1 MAQFWIAIFFIFL
14 AVAQLYQ
21 SIKDINLPLPVY
33 LVLGA
38 MLAVAS
44 NSQQQ
49 LSFTPARQ
57 ITLPKLEESQ
67 PILSLITAPPLVD
80 DIKLPD
86 SNTLALLSAALL
98 PPSVE
103 LADEIQPVD
112 TEPAPVI
119 STEPISSFTEVLQ
132 AEIEPVESEIVTT
145 LLTEPVSP
153 PTEIPSADHTQPVE
167 IEAPLVSLAA
177 TEPSPPELP
186 AIADEI
192 NLIDSD
198 EPPVALVEQLPPQPE
213 ASSKKP
219 AKPVARK
226 PSRKKSASSKTRK

>member
-57 ITLPKLEESQ
+57 ITLPTPEELE
-67 PILSLITAPPLVD
+67 PILSLIPAHPFAD
-80 DIKLPD
+80 NIKLAD
-86 SNTLALLSAALL
+86 SNTLA
-98 PPSVE
+98 PPVE

-112 TEPAPVI
+112 SEPAPVI
-119 STEPISSFTEVLQ
+119 STAPISPEVSQ
-132 AEIEPVESEIVTT
+132 AEIEPVESEIVPIR
-145 LLTEPVSP
+145 L
-153 PTEIPSADHTQPVE
+153 TEIPSADNSQLVDTAAPV
-167 IEAPLVSLAA
+167 VSLVA
-177 TEPSPPELP
+177 TEPSPPEIP
-186 AIADEI
+186 VI
-192 NLIDSD
+192 NPVDSD
-198 EPPVALVEQLPPQPE
+198 EPLVALVEPLPE
-213 ASSKKP
+213 VSSKKQL
-219 AKPVARK
+219 KPVAK
-226 PSRKKSASSKTRK
+226 KTNRKKATSSKIRK

>member
-57 ITLPKLEESQ
+57 ITLPTPEELE
-67 PILSLITAPPLVD
+67 PILSLIPAHPFAD
-80 DIKLPD
+80 NIKLAD
-86 SNTLALLSAALL
+86 SNTLAPLSPRLL
-98 PPSVE
+98 PPPVE

-112 TEPAPVI
+112 SEPAPVI
-119 STEPISSFTEVLQ
+119 STAPISPEVSQ
-132 AEIEPVESEIVTT
+132 AEIEPVESEIVPIR
-145 LLTEPVSP
+145 L
-153 PTEIPSADHTQPVE
+153 TEIPSADNSQLVDTAAPV
-167 IEAPLVSLAA
+167 VSLAA
-177 TEPSPPELP
+177 TEPSPPEIP
-186 AIADEI
+186 VI
-192 NLIDSD
+192 NPVDSD
-198 EPPVALVEQLPPQPE
+198 EPLVALVEPLPE
-213 ASSKKP
+213 VSSKKQL
-219 AKPVARK
+219 KPVAK
-226 PSRKKSASSKTRK
+226 KTNRKKATSSKIRK